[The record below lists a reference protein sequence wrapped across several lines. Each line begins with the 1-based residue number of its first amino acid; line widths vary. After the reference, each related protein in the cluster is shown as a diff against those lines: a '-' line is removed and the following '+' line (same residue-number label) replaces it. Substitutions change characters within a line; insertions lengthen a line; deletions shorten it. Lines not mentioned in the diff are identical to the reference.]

1 MELSTAVTTFAAL
14 AQETR
19 LQALKELVKA
29 GESGLAAGILGERL
43 GVPNNTLS
51 FHLGHLSN
59 ARIVRAEKQ
68 GRSIIYRANFDTM
81 IALINYLA
89 ADCCSDDRASVEV
102 SDSEGA
108 TTISLRA
115 CCD

>member
-1 MELSTAVTTFAAL
+1 MELLEAVTTFAAL

-19 LQALKELVKA
+19 LQALRELIKA
-29 GESGLAAGILGERL
+29 GESGLAAGDLGQRL

-59 ARIVRAEKQ
+59 AGIVRAEKR
-68 GRSIIYRANFDTM
+68 GRSVIYRANFDTM
-81 IALINYLA
+81 IDVINYLA
-89 ADCCSDDRASVEV
+89 ADCCSDERARVEV
-102 SDSEGA
+102 SDSKGT

-115 CCD
+115 CCE